1 MRSRLGPVGRGTT
14 DRRQEGV
21 MRAAI
26 MMMAAA
32 GTLAAAADFEPAPT
46 FTASKVLPPTLL
58 KGPHHTISEQVTTE
72 GYYQEFKITS
82 DYGEIEAEGR
92 TVLTTRI
99 KEVDALARLSEV
111 SKSAEFAKAAGGA
124 VLSVGKGVAN
134 VVADPAGT
142 AKGIGGGVK
151 RFGTNLGRKAKRA
164 TDSATKDDKKADDPS
179 KSGTEKAASGAGHAA
194 ESVVGVNGAA
204 RQWAKKLEV
213 DPNTTNP
220 VLHKAL
226 VDMGRID
233 AAGSIAV
240 KVVVPIPGVVT
251 ATASVGDMVWSADP
265 EAVRKH
271 NEQIVAG
278 LATTKQAASDFFVNG
293 NYTLTGQTRLL
304 AALGAVKA
312 KGCADYIDAASEA
325 THEREALFFV
335 ESAELL
341 AGLHKASPVTAILE
355 DSRAM
360 VARTGDRAV
369 ALLPVDYIRWTEAS
383 QKAATEIAQRAQKE
397 LGAKVLEMR
406 VTGKVSEGARKGL
419 TQLGWQVKEGASEGL
434 AVKPAD

>member
-1 MRSRLGPVGRGTT
+1 
-14 DRRQEGV
+14 

-26 MMMAAA
+26 MVMAAA
-32 GTLAAAADFEPAPT
+32 GTLAAAAEFEPAPT
-46 FTASKVLPPTLL
+46 FTASKVLPPALV
-58 KGPHHTISEQVTTE
+58 KGPHYSIAEPVTTE
-72 GYYQEFKITS
+72 GYYQEFKVVS
-82 DYGEIEAEGR
+82 EFGEIDAEGR

-134 VVADPAGT
+134 VVADPGGT
-142 AKGIGGGVK
+142 AKGIGAGVK
-151 RFGTNLGRKAKRA
+151 RFGTNLGRKAKRTA
-164 TDSATKDDKKADDPS
+164 DSATKDDKKEGDPS
-179 KSGTEKAASGAGHAA
+179 KSDTEKAASGAGHAA

-204 RQWAKKLEV
+204 RQWAKKLGV
-213 DPNTTNP
+213 DPYTTNP

-240 KVVVPIPGVVT
+240 KIAVPIPKVVT
-251 ATASVGDMVWSADP
+251 ATANVGDLVWSADP
-265 EAVRKH
+265 EEVRKH
-271 NEQIVAG
+271 NEKMVAD
-278 LATTKQAASDFFVNG
+278 LATPKEAASAFFVNG
-293 NYTLTGQTRLL
+293 NYTLTSQTRFTT
-304 AALGAVKA
+304 ALGAVKA
-312 KGCADYIDAASEA
+312 KGCADYVDAASEA
-325 THEREALFFV
+325 TQEREALFFV

-369 ALLPVDYIRWTEAS
+369 ALLPLDYVRWTEAS
-383 QKAATEIAQRAQKE
+383 QKAATEMAQRAQKE

-406 VTGKVSEGARKGL
+406 VTGKVSDGARKGL
-419 TQLGWQVKEGASEGL
+419 TAAGWQIKEGASDGL